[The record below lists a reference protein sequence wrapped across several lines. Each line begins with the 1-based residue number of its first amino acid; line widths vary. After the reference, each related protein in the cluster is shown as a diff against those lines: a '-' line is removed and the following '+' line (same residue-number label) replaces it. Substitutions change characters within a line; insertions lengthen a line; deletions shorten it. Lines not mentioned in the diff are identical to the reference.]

1 MRSKITDFLNRQKE
15 LLLSFKSG
23 KAISGEP
30 VKVEYFEFLSDTD
43 SKKSSKLIA
52 DNNIV
57 ENKKFMY
64 PVFIPKNAAKKDS
77 CIILMHGLNERNW
90 DKYLYW
96 AEYLAKN
103 TGKPVILFPIAYHI
117 NRSPEDWSNPRIMKY
132 IVEKRNSEA
141 VNNRSLCFAN
151 AALSERLSEDPSRF
165 YNSGHQTVL
174 DMTNLARQIKG
185 GKHPLFNEGSSID
198 FFAYSIGA
206 FVSEIILMANPEQLF
221 KESRLFIFCGGSIF
235 KSMYGESRFIMDKQ
249 AYDKIFR
256 FYCYDWLNQMN
267 QFIDDGKL
275 ESDIYLNAF
284 NLMIR
289 ADKFKDE
296 RESFFQQSKGRI
308 SGVSLVKDTVM
319 PYSGVEACM
328 GDKVAR
334 ECFQLIDFPYD
345 YSHES
350 PFPAN
355 GKVDNPTLSASF
367 STVFQKAAS
376 FLL

>member
-1 MRSKITDFLNRQKE
+1 MIGKVTDFLNRQKD
-15 LLLSFKSG
+15 LLLNFKSG
-23 KAISGEP
+23 KSISGEP
-30 VKVEYFEFLSDTD
+30 VKVEYFDFFSDTD
-43 SKKSSKLIA
+43 IKNNLQLIV

-57 ENKKFMY
+57 ENKKFKY

-77 CIILMHGLNERNW
+77 CIILMHGLNERSW

-96 AEYLAKN
+96 AEYLATN

-132 IVEKRNSEA
+132 VVEKRNTEA
-141 VNNRSLCFAN
+141 VENRSLCFAN

-185 GKHPLFNEGSSID
+185 GKHPLFKEGTSID

-206 FVSEIILMANPEQLF
+206 FVSEIILMANPEKLF
-221 KESRLFIFCGGSIF
+221 TDSRLFIFCGGSIF

-249 AYDKIFR
+249 AYEKIFK
-256 FYCYDWLNQMN
+256 FYCHDWLNQLN

-275 ESDIYLNAF
+275 KSDIYLNAF
-284 NLMIR
+284 NAMIR
-289 ADKFKDE
+289 ADKFRQQ
-296 RESFFQQSKGRI
+296 REAFFETSKHRI

-350 PFPAN
+350 PFPTN
-355 GKVDNPTLSASF
+355 GKVEDQILSASF